1 MRQVF
6 NGLPWVPPSEHQLIC
21 DLFTK
26 YGRKQKID
34 RNSILKSGG
43 DGSKLFYVVKGLCLY
58 YVNYTQ
64 GKTSVMAILPP
75 GRSICNLS
83 CLSDKRVNV
92 TTYAKKGTEVLSISP
107 ELYRRH
113 IRENPEV
120 ADVVLKESIFKH
132 ESLLEGMIANATL
145 SHEDRLRT
153 FYKAVLHSNNL
164 LADKGVVEVPFKLT
178 SEELGMIINASR
190 VTISRIQNKWI
201 KNGLCHKEGS
211 RLKFDQRLFQ
221 DLYDWHDHVQD

>member
-6 NGLPWVPPSEHQLIC
+6 NGLPWIPPAEHQLIR
-21 DLFTK
+21 DLFDK
-26 YGRKQKID
+26 YGRLQKITK
-34 RNSILKSGG
+34 NSILKSGG
-43 DGSKLFYVVKGLCLY
+43 DDSKLFFVLNGLCLY
-58 YVNYTQ
+58 YVNYNQ

-83 CLSDKRVNV
+83 CLSGRRVNV

-113 IRENPEV
+113 IRENQNI

-132 ESLLEGMIANATL
+132 ESLLEGMIANSTL

-153 FYKAVLHSNNL
+153 FYKALFYSCDLWHKDGLV
-164 LADKGVVEVPFKLT
+164 DVPVRLT
-178 SEELGMIINASR
+178 CEELGMIINASR
-190 VTISRIQNKWI
+190 VTVSRIQNKWL
-201 KNGLCHKEGS
+201 KAGLCTKQGS
-211 RLKFDQRLFQ
+211 HLQLDQRLFQ
-221 DLYDWHDHVQD
+221 DIYDWHDNVSE

>member
-6 NGLPWVPPSEHQLIC
+6 NGLPWVPPTEHQLIR
-21 DLFTK
+21 DLFDK
-26 YGRKQKID
+26 YGRSQKITKH
-34 RNSILKSGG
+34 SILKSGG

-83 CLSDKRVNV
+83 CLSGKRVNV
-92 TTYAKKGTEVLSISP
+92 TTYAQKGTEVLSISP

-113 IRENPEV
+113 IRSNQEIAEI
-120 ADVVLKESIFKH
+120 VLKESIFKH
-132 ESLLEGMIANATL
+132 ESILEGMIANATL

-153 FYKAVLHSNNL
+153 FYKAVLFSSGML
-164 LADKGVVEVPFKLT
+164 KPEGWVKLPIKLT

-201 KNGLCHKEGS
+201 KAGLCSKEGS
-211 RLKFDQRLFQ
+211 RLQLDQRLFHGI
-221 DLYDWHDHVQD
+221 YDWRDRPND

>member
-6 NGLPWVPPSEHQLIC
+6 NGLPWIPSAEHQLIRE
-21 DLFTK
+21 LFEK
-26 YGRKQKID
+26 YGRRQVISK
-34 RNSILKSGG
+34 NSILKSGG

-83 CLSDKRVNV
+83 CLSGRRVNV
-92 TTYAKKGTEVLSISP
+92 TTYAKRGTEVLSISP
-107 ELYRRH
+107 EHYLRH
-113 IRENPEV
+113 IKENPAV

-132 ESLLEGMIANATL
+132 ESLLEGMIANFTL

-153 FYKAVLHSNNL
+153 FYKALCCSFDHSTNENMAEIPL
-164 LADKGVVEVPFKLT
+164 KLT
-178 SEELGMIINASR
+178 CEELGMIINASR
-190 VTISRIQNKWI
+190 VTVSRIQNKWV
-201 KNGLCHKEGS
+201 KAGLCTKQGT
-211 RLKFDQRLFQ
+211 RLFLDQRLF
-221 DLYDWHDHVQD
+221 DNIYDWHDGIDD

>member
-6 NGLPWVPPSEHQLIC
+6 NGLPWIPPAEHKLIR
-21 DLFTK
+21 DLFEK
-26 YGRKQKID
+26 YGRKQTIRK
-34 RNSILKSGG
+34 NLILKSGG
-43 DGSKLFYVVKGLCLY
+43 DDSKLFYIVKGLCLY
-58 YVNYTQ
+58 FVNYTQ

-83 CLSDKRVNV
+83 CLSGKRVNV

-113 IRENPEV
+113 IRKNQEISE
-120 ADVVLKESIFKH
+120 VVLKESIFKH
-132 ESLLEGMIANATL
+132 ESVLEGMIANATL

-153 FYKAVLHSNNL
+153 FYKAIFFSNNMRPQEGL
-164 LADKGVVEVPFKLT
+164 IEIPIKLT

-190 VTISRIQNKWI
+190 VTVSRIQNKWI
-201 KNGLCHKEGS
+201 KAGLCRKEGS
-211 RLKFDQRLFQ
+211 RLQLDQRLFQ
-221 DLYDWHDHVQD
+221 DIYDWHDNQQE